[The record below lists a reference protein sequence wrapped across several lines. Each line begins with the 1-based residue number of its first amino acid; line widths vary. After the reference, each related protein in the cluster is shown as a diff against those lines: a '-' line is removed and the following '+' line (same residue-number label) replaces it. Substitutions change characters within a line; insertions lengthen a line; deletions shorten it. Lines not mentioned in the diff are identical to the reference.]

1 MYRSGNPAL
10 SDATFDKSFYKEA
23 NWWDEESNLMS
34 IEGVAEKTG
43 ILLLITATT
52 AIMTAFSMPEAS
64 SLILIG
70 ALGGFVVAMIVI
82 FSGSLNPMLICTYAA
97 LEGLALGGI
106 TWVFE
111 VYLEMPGIGILA
123 ALLTFLI
130 LGAMIAIYRAGLI
143 AWDRNT
149 QIAVTSALVAIVLI
163 YVISIIG
170 SVSGWYHVPYIHGAG
185 PYGILFSLFV
195 VGIGA
200 LCLVADFDFIEKGVE
215 SGLRSDGHPRLAV
228 SGDTETPSE
237 VGHQLE
243 ALGHGDGSDR
253 QPCGGGN
260 CARDHRGHQARPAT
274 DYGNQRV
281 PF

>member
-10 SDATFDKSFYKEA
+10 SDATFEKSSYKEA

-52 AIMTAFSMPEAS
+52 AMMTAFSMPEAF

-70 ALGGFVVAMIVI
+70 ALGGLIVALIVI
-82 FSGSLNPMLICTYAA
+82 FSGSMNPILICSYAA
-97 LEGLALGGI
+97 LEGLVLGGI
-106 TWVFE
+106 TWIFE
-111 VYLEMPGIGILA
+111 VGLDMPGIGILA

-130 LGAMIAIYRAGLI
+130 LGGMIAIYRAGLI

-149 QIAVTSALVAIVLI
+149 QIAVSSALIAIVFI
-163 YVISIIG
+163 YLISIIG
-170 SVSGWYHVPYIHGAG
+170 SISGWYDVPYIHSAG
-185 PYGILFSLFV
+185 PIGILFSLFV

-215 SGLRSDGHPRLAV
+215 RGAPK
-228 SGDTETPSE
+228 
-237 VGHQLE
+237 QLE
-243 ALGHGDGSDR
+243 WRAAFGLMVTLIWLYLEILKLLAKIASR
-253 QPCGGGN
+253 
-260 CARDHRGHQARPAT
+260 R
-274 DYGNQRV
+274 
-281 PF
+281 

>member
-10 SDATFDKSFYKEA
+10 SDATFEKSSYKEA

-52 AIMTAFSMPEAS
+52 AMMTAFSMPEAY

-70 ALGGFVVAMIVI
+70 ALGGLIVALIVI
-82 FSGSLNPMLICTYAA
+82 FSGSMNPILICSYAA
-97 LEGLALGGI
+97 LEGLVLGGI
-106 TWVFE
+106 TWIFE
-111 VYLEMPGIGILA
+111 VGLDMPGIGILA

-130 LGAMIAIYRAGLI
+130 LGGMIAIYRAGLI

-149 QIAVTSALVAIVLI
+149 QIAVSSALIAIVFI
-163 YVISIIG
+163 YLISIVG
-170 SVSGWYHVPYIHGAG
+170 SVSGWYDVPYIHSAG
-185 PYGILFSLFV
+185 PIGILFSLFV

-215 SGLRSDGHPRLAV
+215 RGAPK
-228 SGDTETPSE
+228 
-237 VGHQLE
+237 QLE
-243 ALGHGDGSDR
+243 WRAAFGLMVTLIWLYLEILKLLAKIASR
-253 QPCGGGN
+253 
-260 CARDHRGHQARPAT
+260 R
-274 DYGNQRV
+274 
-281 PF
+281 

>member
-10 SDATFDKSFYKEA
+10 SDATFEKSSYKEA

-52 AIMTAFSMPEAS
+52 AMMTAFSMPEAF

-70 ALGGFVVAMIVI
+70 ALGGFIVAMMVI
-82 FSGSLNPMLICTYAA
+82 FSGSMNPILICSYAA
-97 LEGLALGGI
+97 LEGLVLGGI
-106 TWVFE
+106 TWIFE
-111 VYLEMPGIGILA
+111 VGLDMPGIGILA

-130 LGAMIAIYRAGLI
+130 LGGMIAIYRAGLI

-149 QIAVTSALVAIVLI
+149 QIAVSSALIAIVFI
-163 YVISIIG
+163 YLISIIG
-170 SVSGWYHVPYIHGAG
+170 SVSGWYDVPYIHSAG
-185 PYGILFSLFV
+185 PIGILFSLFV

-215 SGLRSDGHPRLAV
+215 RGAPK
-228 SGDTETPSE
+228 
-237 VGHQLE
+237 QLE
-243 ALGHGDGSDR
+243 WRAAFGLMITLIWLYLEILKLLAKIASR
-253 QPCGGGN
+253 
-260 CARDHRGHQARPAT
+260 R
-274 DYGNQRV
+274 
-281 PF
+281 

>member
-10 SDATFDKSFYKEA
+10 SDATFDKSSYKEA

-52 AIMTAFSMPEAS
+52 AMMTAFSMPEAS
-64 SLILIG
+64 ILILIG
-70 ALGGFVVAMIVI
+70 LFGGLAVALIVI
-82 FSGSLNPMLICTYAA
+82 FSGSLNPMLICAYAA

-106 TWVFE
+106 TWFFE
-111 VYLEMPGIGILA
+111 VGLELPGIGILA

-149 QIAVTSALVAIVLI
+149 QIAVTSALAAIVLI
-163 YVISIIG
+163 HLISIIG
-170 SVSGWYHVPYIHGAG
+170 SVFGFHVPYIHGTG
-185 PYGILFSLFV
+185 PWGIAFSLFV

-200 LCLVADFDFIEKGVE
+200 LCLVADFAFIEKGVE
-215 SGLRSDGHPRLAV
+215 RGAPKQLEWRAAFGLMVTLIWLYLEILKLLAKIAV
-228 SGDTETPSE
+228 S
-237 VGHQLE
+237 
-243 ALGHGDGSDR
+243 R
-253 QPCGGGN
+253 
-260 CARDHRGHQARPAT
+260 R
-274 DYGNQRV
+274 
-281 PF
+281 

>member
-10 SDATFDKSFYKEA
+10 SDATFDKSSYKEA

-52 AIMTAFSMPEAS
+52 AMMTAFSMPEAS
-64 SLILIG
+64 ILILIG
-70 ALGGFVVAMIVI
+70 LFGGLTVALIVI

-149 QIAVTSALVAIVLI
+149 QIAVTSALAAIVLI
-163 YVISIIG
+163 YLISIIG
-170 SVSGWYHVPYIHGAG
+170 AVFGFHVPYIHGTG
-185 PYGILFSLFV
+185 PWGIAFSLFV

-215 SGLRSDGHPRLAV
+215 RGAPKQLEWRAAFGLMVTLIWLYLEILKLLAKIAV
-228 SGDTETPSE
+228 S
-237 VGHQLE
+237 
-243 ALGHGDGSDR
+243 R
-253 QPCGGGN
+253 
-260 CARDHRGHQARPAT
+260 R
-274 DYGNQRV
+274 
-281 PF
+281 

>member
-10 SDATFDKSFYKEA
+10 SDATFEKSSYEEA
-23 NWWDEESNLMS
+23 GWWDEESNLMS

-52 AIMTAFSMPEAS
+52 AMMTAFSMPEAS

-82 FSGSLNPMLICTYAA
+82 FSGSMNPVLISTYAA
-97 LEGLALGGI
+97 LEGLVLGGI
-106 TWVFE
+106 TWLFE
-111 VYLEMPGIGILA
+111 VYLGPPGIGIVA

-163 YVISIIG
+163 YLISIVGAIFG
-170 SVSGWYHVPYIHGAG
+170 FHVPYIHGAG
-185 PYGILFSLFV
+185 PIGIAFSLFV

-215 SGLRSDGHPRLAV
+215 RGAPK
-228 SGDTETPSE
+228 
-237 VGHQLE
+237 QLE
-243 ALGHGDGSDR
+243 WRAAFGLMVTLIWLYLEILKLLAKIASR
-253 QPCGGGN
+253 
-260 CARDHRGHQARPAT
+260 R
-274 DYGNQRV
+274 
-281 PF
+281 